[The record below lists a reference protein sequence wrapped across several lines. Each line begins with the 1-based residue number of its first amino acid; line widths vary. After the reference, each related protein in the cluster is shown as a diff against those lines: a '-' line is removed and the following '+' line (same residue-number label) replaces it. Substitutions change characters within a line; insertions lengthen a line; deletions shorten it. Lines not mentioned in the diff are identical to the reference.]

1 MKKYIL
7 ILLPCLIMFNA
18 RSQEVIDLMNVEPA
32 QLKENVTVEPLTT
45 DSLASSFLI
54 WIGSGVAAH
63 FHSRHTEHVYILEGS
78 GMMQLGD
85 SSFQVSAGHFI
96 FIPKGTVHAV
106 EVTSE
111 ETMKALSIQTP
122 EFKGVD
128 RIFVRP
134 GQDRK

>member
-1 MKKYIL
+1 MKNYLFIL
-7 ILLPCLIMFNA
+7 ILGLIVLHVQ
-18 RSQEVIDLMNVEPA
+18 SQEVIDLMNFEPE
-32 QLKENVTVEPLTT
+32 QLKKNITVEPLTT

-63 FHSRHTEHVYILEGS
+63 FHSQHTEHVYILEGS

-85 SSFQVSAGHFI
+85 SSFLVTPGYFI
-96 FIPKGTVHAV
+96 FIPKGTVHGV

-122 EFKGVD
+122 EFKGID
-128 RIFVRP
+128 WIFIRP
-134 GQDRK
+134 DHERK